1 MTKKANKA
9 KNTEYGI
16 LIAIQLSINVENY
29 LSIFIKLNSTFVTVK
44 LQMMKK
50 LVLISTLSILLSQT
64 VTAYTLNNDY
74 GFLENITFNMYNENV
89 PPYQVPAHIQSLEET
104 LMFDILHATWKDKK
118 WVAYTLNPQLLGTY
132 KVGQPAL
139 LDNGSSKKMY
149 FVAGLPNSIGGLD
162 LYVSEFK
169 NNRWSK
175 PENLGSKIN
184 TVYNES
190 NPGLLNDHILT
201 YSSNGIIK
209 KLDLNNAT
217 LIEEAAPIPAALEV
231 KPVVTESL
239 PVKKVEPADV
249 EVIKETVTP
258 KKEVIVAEKSE
269 PVIEKDVTKPV
280 VLQTPVSI
288 PVESGKYMGKVELLG
303 NSNTGEM
310 LSKFGS
316 AIQLGSFMNP
326 NWAAF
331 NQVATMGKLVSFK
344 NEKNLNVVWLTG
356 FANRTEAD
364 NILAKVKSFA
374 DFKNAISLGK

>member
-1 MTKKANKA
+1 
-9 KNTEYGI
+9 
-16 LIAIQLSINVENY
+16 
-29 LSIFIKLNSTFVTVK
+29 
-44 LQMMKK
+44 MMKK
-50 LVLISTLSILLSQT
+50 HVLIYTLSILLAHT
-64 VTAYTLNNDY
+64 VSAYTLNNDY

-118 WVAYTLNPQLLGTY
+118 WVAYTLNPQLLGTF

-139 LDNGSSKKMY
+139 LDNGSTKKMY
-149 FVAGLPNSIGGLD
+149 FVAGLPNSVGGLD

-169 NNRWSK
+169 NNKWSK

-209 KLDLNNAT
+209 KMDLNNST
-217 LIEEAAPIPAALEV
+217 LIEEAAPTAVTVEA
-231 KPVVTESL
+231 KPIITETV

-258 KKEVIVAEKSE
+258 KKEIIITEKIE
-269 PVIEKDVTKPV
+269 PVVEKTVTKPV
-280 VLQTPVSI
+280 VQTVATTPTA
-288 PVESGKYMGKVELLG
+288 ESGKYMGKVELLG
-303 NSNTGEM
+303 NSNTAEM
-310 LSKFGS
+310 LSKYGS

-326 NWAAF
+326 NWTAF
-331 NQVATMGKLVSFK
+331 NQVAALGKLVSFK

-356 FANRTEAD
+356 FANRAEAD
-364 NILAKVKSFA
+364 NMLSKVKGFA
-374 DFKNAISLGK
+374 DFKNAISMGK

>member
-1 MTKKANKA
+1 
-9 KNTEYGI
+9 
-16 LIAIQLSINVENY
+16 
-29 LSIFIKLNSTFVTVK
+29 
-44 LQMMKK
+44 MKK
-50 LVLISTLSILLSQT
+50 HVLIYTLSILLAHT
-64 VTAYTLNNDY
+64 VSAYTLSNDY

-118 WVAYTLNPQLLGTY
+118 WVAYTLNPQLLGTF

-139 LDNGSSKKMY
+139 LDNGSTKKMY
-149 FVAGLPNSIGGLD
+149 FVAGLPNSVGGLD

-169 NNRWSK
+169 NNKWSK

-209 KLDLNNAT
+209 KMDLNNFT
-217 LIEEAAPIPAALEV
+217 LIEEPAPTPVAVEA
-231 KPVVTESL
+231 KPIITETI
-239 PVKKVEPADV
+239 PVKKVEPVDV

-258 KKEVIVAEKSE
+258 KKEIIVAEKIE
-269 PVIEKDVTKPV
+269 PAVEKTVIKPV
-280 VLQTPVSI
+280 VTTPA
-288 PVESGKYMGKVELLG
+288 ESGNYMGKVELLG
-303 NSNTGEM
+303 NSNTAEM

-326 NWAAF
+326 NWTAF
-331 NQVATMGKLVSFK
+331 NQVAALGKLVSFK

-364 NILAKVKSFA
+364 NMLAKVKSFA